1 MIEIAIA
8 LGVIGFALVAII
20 GILPS
25 GLQVQR
31 DNRSETI
38 INQDGTF
45 WMEAIRNGP
54 RGLDD
59 LTNYVEEIT
68 TPEKTFVFGGNGLG
82 AGQFTYGSD
91 IISLLTSAVT
101 NANPDTQVEAIV
113 TAFSGSAAEKEYDQ
127 SAREMSFKYRL
138 TVSITNAANTAVPFS
153 SLAPPVLATV
163 PLESLYSLY
172 EVRLLLEY
180 PYISARAT
188 SDPNYK
194 PPRHQTYRALAS
206 RKLFTEVVG
215 GVKYFFFEP

>member
-1 MIEIAIA
+1 MNTRSHSCVVAGPSAFRAAERYAERHPRLLAPGVSHRRSSAAFTMIEIAIA

-54 RGLDD
+54 RGMDD
-59 LTNYVEEIT
+59 LTNYVEQIT
-68 TPEKTFVFGGNGLG
+68 TPERVFVFGAGGLG
-82 AGQFTYGSD
+82 GGHFTSGAD

-101 NANPDTQVEAIV
+101 NADPAVQVEAVV

-127 SAREMSFKYRL
+127 SAREMSFKYRM
-138 TVSITNAANTAVPFS
+138 TVSITNAANTAVSFS
-153 SLAPPVLATV
+153 SLAPPAPATV
-163 PLESLYSLY
+163 PL
-172 EVRLLLEY
+172 
-180 PYISARAT
+180 
-188 SDPNYK
+188 
-194 PPRHQTYRALAS
+194 
-206 RKLFTEVVG
+206 
-215 GVKYFFFEP
+215 